1 MIKTTLLVGAVAVA
15 VTIHSFNSRIL
26 KKSFV
31 LNTEYSLSSPHNS
44 HHSFTIHIVLFTRL
58 FVDHQEKAS
67 LQ

>member
-31 LNTEYSLSSPHNS
+31 LNTPS
-44 HHSFTIHIVLFTRL
+44 HHLTTAIILL
-58 FVDHQEKAS
+58 
-67 LQ
+67 LYI